1 MYRLPLAVIKATAS
15 SPKVSQ
21 GVTEIN
27 NNNAGDTEI
36 GTSRFFLGLALS
48 LASCLFIGFSFV
60 IKKLSL
66 IRLSRS
72 GGVRAGSGGYGY
84 LKDWLWWTGLITM
97 GVGEVCNF
105 AAYALVAA
113 SLVTP
118 LGALSI
124 LVATMLAT
132 KFLNESLN
140 LLGKVGCFLCIIG
153 STVIVL
159 HAPIETDI
167 DNTDQL
173 FEMLLQAEF
182 LIYVTLVMLT
192 TFVLIAYYAPRYGS
206 TNVLVYILICSLIGS
221 LSVMSCKALGLSIR
235 ESLTE
240 EKPLFTSL
248 FCFFLISMVTSVSV
262 QMNYLNKALDI
273 FNTSLVT
280 PVYYVFFTTL
290 VLLASSILY
299 KEWASMT
306 YTNLLGSLCGFTTV
320 IVAIFLLCGFSEF
333 NVTLD
338 SLKGH
343 WFKQRTNHYSNCVNG
358 NAKNGRSLSSST
370 KIPINDGEIRETS
383 RMMNPSRK
391 KLTKTRKTKRIN
403 SAPITESTSETE
415 GDI

>member
-15 SPKVSQ
+15 SPRESQ
-21 GVTEIN
+21 GMTES
-27 NNNAGDTEI
+27 NANENDV

-48 LASCLFIGFSFV
+48 LASCVFIGFSFV

-72 GGVRAGSGGYGY
+72 GGVRAGAGGYGY

-132 KFLNESLN
+132 RFLNESLN

-153 STVIVL
+153 STIIVI
-159 HAPIETDI
+159 HAPIETEI

-173 FEMLLQAEF
+173 FDMLLQAEF
-182 LIYVTLVMLT
+182 LIYVTLVLLT

-240 EKPLFTSL
+240 DKPLFTSL

-299 KEWASMT
+299 KEWTSMT
-306 YTNLLGSLCGFTTV
+306 YTDLLGSLCGFSTV
-320 IVAIFLLCGFSEF
+320 IVAIFLLCGFSDF
-333 NVTLD
+333 NI
-338 SLKGH
+338 SLESLRSH
-343 WFKQRTNHYSNCVNG
+343 WFKQRSTHYSNSVNG
-358 NAKNGRSLSSST
+358 SVKNGRSLNPST
-370 KIPINDGEIRETS
+370 KIPINDLEARETS
-383 RMMNPSRK
+383 RIMNHTRK

-403 SAPITESTSETE
+403 SQPITESTSETE